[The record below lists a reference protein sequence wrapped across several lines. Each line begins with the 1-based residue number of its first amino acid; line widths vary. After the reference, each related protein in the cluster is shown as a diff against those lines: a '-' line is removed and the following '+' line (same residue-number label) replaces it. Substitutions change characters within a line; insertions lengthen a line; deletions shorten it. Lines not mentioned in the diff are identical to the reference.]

1 MADIQYSSTNNSCFA
16 QSLGN
21 IIIDQINF
29 SGVSEQTSFASYS
42 IAWSGDFESLSQIST
57 DGRLVE
63 FLSNGTYAFTI
74 NSLVDSSVLGPYT
87 INISSPP
94 ELKITDIKYKAFS
107 CDNTDGSAVVYVSG
121 GTPPY
126 VVYGGSTFSDST
138 SSTDIVLSGI
148 QPTTINLS
156 VIDASGCVYTW
167 PSDIEIKNSTI
178 TVQILETVAPTL
190 IDSYGVVRLRIQ
202 GYGPFSMSFEKIGS
216 GEVIYVDTFD
226 TEYIV
231 SSSETEYE
239 YRIYDKI
246 TPGTY
251 TLTVNN
257 SYGCTYTDTLA
268 VPNIAPMTAL
278 CTIANDDGEKLYN
291 TQLALP
297 IFDTIFI
304 PYKQIQEN
312 SDLWQ
317 LIKKLSLK
325 DIIHIK
331 INNDIRQFRVV
342 RNMLD
347 KYCLDENKIEIL
359 RLSNESSEWFFY
371 FYIAPSINLNDNIE
385 YLNYTYKIVDPDTHA
400 EYDLFLGLNSTNTID
415 SDNATLLRGSF
426 LLNGVDH
433 NQFVNQMSSP
443 FINKKNNAYVSVD
456 NEQPEE
462 YDYVAKNISKT
473 VLKNIYAAGFV
484 TSINFLEQFNTL
496 NIYVNINDSACNMT
510 MEEYQYSL
518 NIKNLLKGINNF
530 NNFTS
535 IYIYNLDNISKIGQ
549 LTVFISGNTSFTT
562 EGAVSIDNEYN
573 ITYYT
578 FDDESPKLKMFYQ
591 NNEPIRS
598 NTLKNIS
605 NEYVIIR
612 IKDIYNNIPRI
623 VRYNN
628 LTINYDEHFTISKNI
643 IQKYNKNVTEYFQY
657 GDILLYVGSKAN
669 PDPPIDSPA
678 IPKAPAST
686 TPNPTN
692 INDTTD
698 IVYQTPDQSN
708 TASLTVNLIK
718 TIRCTIR
725 GPKNYRYLITSNVT
739 EFKNMIPGVYTII
752 GDAQDLYI
760 NNLYQQEY
768 RLLIERNTS
777 NTIDIDFV
785 SYSDQT
791 FIRDI

>member
-16 QSLGN
+16 QSLGS

-29 SGVSEQTSFASYS
+29 SGASELSSFASYS
-42 IAWSGDFESLSQIST
+42 ISWSGDFESLSQIST
-57 DGRLVE
+57 DGRLAE
-63 FLSNGTYAFTI
+63 FLSNGAYVFSI

-87 INISSPP
+87 INITSPP
-94 ELKITDIKYKAFS
+94 ELKITNIKYKAFS
-107 CDNTDGSAVVYVSG
+107 CDDNDGSAVVYVSG
-121 GTPPY
+121 GVPPY
-126 VVYGGSTFSDST
+126 VVYGGATFSDTT
-138 SSTDIVLSGI
+138 SSTDITISGL

-156 VIDASGCVYTW
+156 VIDANGCTYTW
-167 PSDIEIKNSTI
+167 PSDIEINNSTI

-190 IDSYGVVRLRIQ
+190 IDSYGVLRLRVE
-202 GYGPFSMSFEKIGS
+202 GYGPFSMSFEKVGS
-216 GEVIYVDTFD
+216 DEVVYIDTFD

-231 SSSETEYE
+231 SSSEREYE
-239 YRIYDKI
+239 YRIFNKL

-251 TLTVNN
+251 SITIKNN
-257 SYGCTYTDTLA
+257 YGCVYTDTLA
-268 VPNIAPMTAL
+268 IPNIAQMTAL
-278 CTIANDDGEKLYN
+278 CTVSNDNGEKVYN
-291 TQLALP
+291 TQLTLP
-297 IFDTIFI
+297 IFDAIFI
-304 PYKQIQEN
+304 PYKQIQDN
-312 SDLWQ
+312 SDLWK

-325 DIIHIK
+325 DIIQIK
-331 INNDIRQFRVV
+331 INDDIKQFRVV

-347 KYCLDENKIEIL
+347 KYCLDENQIEIL
-359 RLSNESSEWFFY
+359 RLGNDSAEWFFY
-371 FYIAPSINLNDNIE
+371 FYIAPSINLNDNSE
-385 YLNYTYKIVDPDTHA
+385 YLNYAYKIVDPDTHT
-400 EYDLFLGLNSTNTID
+400 EYNLLLGLNSTNSID

-443 FINKKNNAYVSVD
+443 FVNKKNNAYVSIG

-462 YDYVAKNISKT
+462 YEYIAKNISKT
-473 VLKNIYAAGFV
+473 VLKNIYAAGYI
-484 TSINFLEQFNTL
+484 TSINFLEQFNRL

-530 NNFTS
+530 NNFTN
-535 IYIYNLDNISKIGQ
+535 IYIYNLDNVPRVGQISIF
-549 LTVFISGNTSFTT
+549 VSGNQSFTR
-562 EGAVSIDNEYN
+562 EGSVSIDNEYD

-578 FDDESPKLKMFYQ
+578 FDDESSQLKMFYQ

-605 NEYVIIR
+605 EGYVIVRIR
-612 IKDIYNNIPRI
+612 DIYNNIPRI

-643 IQKYNKNVTEYFQY
+643 IQKYNKNITESFQY
-657 GDILLYVGSKAN
+657 GDILLYVGSKEN
-669 PDPPIDSPA
+669 PNPPIDSPV
-678 IPKAPAST
+678 IPKPPIY
-686 TPNPTN
+686 TPPTEPS
-692 INDTTD
+692 DTTE

-708 TASLTVNLIK
+708 TANLTVNLIK
-718 TIRCTIR
+718 TVKCTIR
-725 GPKNYRYLITSNVT
+725 GPKNYRYQITSSVT

-791 FIRDI
+791 FIKDI